1 MEKWNRQNGICRIFQ
16 QVRYVLQIMSI
27 VHNFVCMKNIITV
40 SALFLVFWKRFC
52 QMFFIYEI

>member
-40 SALFLVFWKRFC
+40 SALFLVF
-52 QMFFIYEI
+52 